1 LDKNVIQTMSL
12 IQIPQSLT
20 HKKLTK
26 IDALLVSGEFVNVV
40 CIASTVLKSIENS
53 LHFKKNNTQILSQL
67 PSNTLLA
74 IKNIIIY
81 WITNLPK
88 KFIQLS
94 VIKYPKSNIYCGFLN
109 QYVN

>member
-1 LDKNVIQTMSL
+1 MSL

-20 HKKLTK
+20 HKKLTN
-26 IDALLVSGEFVNVV
+26 IDVLLVSGQLVNVV
-40 CIASTVLKSIENS
+40 CIASAVLKQVENS
-53 LHFKKNNTQILSQL
+53 LHFNKKNTQILSQL

-74 IKNIIIY
+74 IKNNLIY

-94 VIKYPKSNIYCGFLN
+94 VIKLCKSKI
-109 QYVN
+109 